1 MATIARNEYDE
12 PLRRVL
18 SLKGASGHLKLAQD
32 DDMARPL
39 QSLDVLPRREK
50 GRAGTK
56 KEERPT
62 DGVGGMPYFTS

>member
-56 KEERPT
+56 KELRPT
-62 DGVGGMPYFTS
+62 DGVGGMP